1 MNTLKYKDYIGSV
14 DYSAED
20 SVFYGKI
27 EGIGDLVDYEG
38 ESVDELKN
46 AFREAVDDYL
56 AFCEDEGIVPQKSY
70 SGKVDLDLTPD
81 LQMNVAN
88 MAKKAGM
95 SINAFVRSV
104 LERHIAA
111 ML

>member
-38 ESVDELKN
+38 ESVAELRN
-46 AFREAVDDYL
+46 AFTEAVDDYL
-56 AFCEDEGIVPQKSY
+56 AFCKDEGVEPQKSF
-70 SGKVDLDLTPD
+70 SGKLDLDITPD
-81 LQMNVAN
+81 LQMSIAE

-95 SINAFVRSV
+95 SINAFVRTI
-104 LERHIAA
+104 LERHVAA

>member
-38 ESVDELKN
+38 ESVDELKS

-56 AFCEDEGIVPQKSY
+56 VFCEDEGIVPQKSY

>member
-38 ESVDELKN
+38 ESVVELRN
-46 AFREAVDDYL
+46 AFKDAVEDYL
-56 AFCEDEGIVPQKSY
+56 AFCKDEGVEPQKNF
-70 SGKVDLDLTPD
+70 SGKLNLDITPD
-81 LQMNVAN
+81 LQMNVATL
-88 MAKKAGM
+88 AKKAGM
-95 SINAFVRSV
+95 SINAFVRKV
-104 LERHIAA
+104 LERHVAA